1 MPGADEI
8 VPRRFMFDPDTR
20 LVDPSVRKGAVM
32 ASKLTAHADVSIDA
46 TPDTVWRGLT
56 DSDLV
61 GKAFFD
67 TRVES
72 DWREG
77 SPITIS
83 GEWQGKAF
91 QDKGEVVSVVPYE
104 QLVYTHWS
112 PLSGT
117 ADEPANYHTIT
128 LRLTPRDDGTRLAL
142 SQDNVADEDELRHS
156 EDNWSVMLENLKKL
170 IEQRS

>member
-1 MPGADEI
+1 
-8 VPRRFMFDPDTR
+8 
-20 LVDPSVRKGAVM
+20 M
-32 ASKLTAHADVSIDA
+32 ASKLTAHTDVSIAADPA
-46 TPDTVWRGLT
+46 TVWRCLT
-56 DSDLV
+56 DSELV
-61 GKAFFD
+61 GEAFFG
-67 TRVES
+67 TRIES

-77 SPITIS
+77 SPVTMS

-128 LRLTPRDDGTRLAL
+128 LRLAPIDGGTRLAL
-142 SQDNVADEDELRHS
+142 SQDNVADENELKHS

>member
-1 MPGADEI
+1 M
-8 VPRRFMFDPDTR
+8 T
-20 LVDPSVRKGAVM
+20 SQ
-32 ASKLTAHADVSIDA
+32 LTAHSNVSIAADPA
-46 TPDTVWRGLT
+46 TVWGCLT
-56 DSDLV
+56 DSELV

-67 TRVES
+67 TRIES

-83 GEWQGKAF
+83 GEWEGRPF
-91 QDKGEVVSVVPYE
+91 RDKGEVVSVVPYE

-117 ADEPANYHTIT
+117 ADTPENYHTVT
-128 LRLTPRDDGTRLAL
+128 LRLAPADGATRLSL
-142 SQDNVADEDELRHS
+142 SQDNVADENELKHS
-156 EDNWSVMLENLKKL
+156 EDLWSAMLGNLKEL